1 MKKITTLCIALLV
14 ASITALAATKTTETF
29 ELAGKTR
36 TYLQYIPSS
45 YNAETPSKVLLLL
58 HGLNGNMNFFENQG
72 YDLAT
77 MADLTNTII
86 LSLQAL
92 DEQDAEVTNL
102 ITLPGSSPATS
113 FTNTGVWGA
122 GVSIPVSSITG
133 NLPPEYQL
141 LFPNF
146 FPTIAAAGK
155 VILNQHIDDVAY
167 INEVINKTK
176 NTYTVNNEK
185 VFMLGASMGGAMAYK
200 YAFSANPQ
208 ITAMAIISGFKGAE
222 VSTSGDFP
230 VATCHFHSTNDE
242 VVVYNGTTFN
252 TPIQDLVTLL
262 SGKNHTT
269 SAEVIAIPNAEEE
282 DNMTVTAYDYQ
293 TASKPRFLFYKIEGA
308 NHMLTGLK
316 DITIFTEALKFFN
329 NEPILTSITDT
340 YVAQVNVSPNPTS
353 DYIYV
358 SVSGNYTLYTLQG
371 NIILAGSAHENEA
384 IAVGHLPKGLYLL
397 SIENNGTI
405 SSAKVAIK

>member
-45 YNAETPSKVLLLL
+45 YNAETPSKVLILL

-72 YDLAT
+72 YNLAN

-92 DEQDAEVTNL
+92 DEQDATVTNL
-102 ITLPGSSPATS
+102 ITLLGSSKATS

-122 GVSIPVSSITG
+122 GVSVPVSSFPT
-133 NLPPEYQL
+133 EYQPL
-141 LFPNF
+141 ISVMYPA
-146 FPTIAAAGK
+146 IAAAGK

-269 SAEVIAIPNAEEE
+269 TAEVIAIPNATEE

-405 SSAKVAIK
+405 SSAKVTIK

>member
-45 YNAETPSKVLLLL
+45 YNAETPSKVLILL

-102 ITLPGSSPATS
+102 ITLLGSSPATS

-122 GVSIPVSSITG
+122 GVSVPVSSFPT
-133 NLPPEYQL
+133 EYQPL
-141 LFPNF
+141 ISVMYPA
-146 FPTIAAAGK
+146 IAAAGK

-242 VVVYNGTTFN
+242 VVVYNGTAFN
-252 TPIQDLVTLL
+252 TPIQNLVTLL

-269 SAEVIAIPNAEEE
+269 TAEVIAIPNAEEE

>member
-45 YNAETPSKVLLLL
+45 YNAETPSKVLILL

-92 DEQDAEVTNL
+92 DEQDPEVNTL
-102 ITLPGSSPATS
+102 IGLLGTSQATS
-113 FTNTGVWGA
+113 FTTTGVWGA
-122 GVSIPVSSITG
+122 GVSVPVSSFPT
-133 NLPPEYQL
+133 EYQPL
-141 LFPNF
+141 ISVMYPA
-146 FPTIAAAGK
+146 IAAAGK

>member
-29 ELAGKTR
+29 ALAGKTR

-45 YNAETPSKVLLLL
+45 YNAETPSKVLILL

-72 YDLAT
+72 YNLAT
-77 MADLTNTII
+77 MADATNTII

-92 DEQDAEVTNL
+92 DEQDTEVTTL
-102 ITLPGSSPATS
+102 ITLLGSYQATS
-113 FTNTGVWGA
+113 FTTTGVWGA
-122 GVSIPVSSITG
+122 GVSVPLSSFPTDAQALIPVMY
-133 NLPPEYQL
+133 PA
-141 LFPNF
+141 
-146 FPTIAAAGK
+146 IAVAGK

-242 VVVYNGTTFN
+242 VVVYNGTAFN

-269 SAEVIAIPNAEEE
+269 TAEVIAIPNATEE
-282 DNMTVTAYDYQ
+282 DDMTATAYDYQ

-316 DITIFTEALKFFN
+316 DIAIFTEALKFFN
-329 NEPILTSITDT
+329 NEPVLTAVNETF
-340 YVAQVNVSPNPTS
+340 VAQVNVSPNPTS

-384 IAVGHLPKGLYLL
+384 IAVGHLPKGLYVI
-397 SIENNGTI
+397 SIAHNGTV
-405 SSAKVAIK
+405 SSAKLSVK

>member
-45 YNAETPSKVLLLL
+45 YNAETPSKVLILL

-92 DEQDAEVTNL
+92 DEQDATVTNL
-102 ITLPGSSPATS
+102 ITLLGSSQATS

-122 GVSIPVSSITG
+122 GVSVPVSSFPT
-133 NLPPEYQL
+133 EYQPL
-141 LFPNF
+141 ISVMYPA
-146 FPTIAAAGK
+146 IAAAGK

-269 SAEVIAIPNAEEE
+269 TAEVIAIPNATEE

-405 SSAKVAIK
+405 SSAKVTIK

>member
-45 YNAETPSKVLLLL
+45 YNAETPSKVLILL

-72 YDLAT
+72 YNLAT
-77 MADLTNTII
+77 MADATNTII

-92 DEQDAEVTNL
+92 DEQDAEVTSL
-102 ITLPGSSPATS
+102 ITLLGSYQATS
-113 FTNTGVWGA
+113 FTTTGVWGA
-122 GVSIPVSSITG
+122 GVSVPVSSF
-133 NLPPEYQL
+133 PPDAQFLISMAY
-141 LFPNF
+141 PS
-146 FPTIAAAGK
+146 IAAAGK

-200 YAFSANPQ
+200 YAFSTNPQ

-269 SAEVIAIPNAEEE
+269 SAEEIAIPNATEE
-282 DNMTVTAYDYQ
+282 DDMTVTAYDYQ

-316 DITIFTEALKFFN
+316 DIAIFTEALKFFN

>member
-92 DEQDAEVTNL
+92 DEQDTEVNTL
-102 ITLPGSSPATS
+102 IPLLGPSQATS

-122 GVSIPVSSITG
+122 GVSVPVSSFPTV
-133 NLPPEYQL
+133 YQL
-141 LFPNF
+141 FIPQMY
-146 FPTIAAAGK
+146 PSIAAAGK

-242 VVVYNGTTFN
+242 VVEYNGTAFN

-269 SAEVIAIPNAEEE
+269 SAEEIAIPNATEE

>member
-45 YNAETPSKVLLLL
+45 YNAETPSKVLILL

-72 YDLAT
+72 YNLAT
-77 MADLTNTII
+77 MADVTNTII

-92 DEQDAEVTNL
+92 DEQDAEVTSL
-102 ITLPGSSPATS
+102 ITLLGSYQATS
-113 FTNTGVWGA
+113 FSNTGVWGA
-122 GVSIPVSSITG
+122 GVSVPVSS
-133 NLPPEYQL
+133 
-141 LFPNF
+141 
-146 FPTIAAAGK
+146 FPTEAQFLISMAYPSIAAAGK

-167 INEVINKTK
+167 INEVIDKTK
-176 NTYTVNNEK
+176 NAYNVNNEK

-230 VATCHFHSTNDE
+230 VATCHFHSTSDE
-242 VVVYNGTTFN
+242 VVVYNGTAFN

-269 SAEVIAIPNAEEE
+269 SAEEIAIPNATEE

-316 DITIFTEALKFFN
+316 DIAIFTEALKFFN

>member
-1 MKKITTLCIALLV
+1 MKKITSLCIALLV
-14 ASITALAATKTTETF
+14 ASITALAATKTTETIMI
-29 ELAGKTR
+29 GDTTR
-36 TYLQYIPSS
+36 TFLRYVPDNYNSS
-45 YNAETPSKVLLLL
+45 NPAKLLVLL
-58 HGLNGNMNFFENQG
+58 HGLNGTMGYFEENG
-72 YDLAT
+72 YNPGN
-77 MADLTNTII
+77 MADEQNAIVV
-86 LSLQAL
+86 SLQAL
-92 DEQDAEVTNL
+92 DEQDPTVADF
-102 ITLPGSSPATS
+102 ITTLHNNGFIPFGA
-113 FTNTGVWGA
+113 NGVWGA
-122 GVSIPVSSITG
+122 GVSSPVNNTIITD
-133 NLPPEYQL
+133 PTQWFFVTQL
-141 LFPNF
+141 YPAI
-146 FPTIAAAGK
+146 TSAGK
-155 VILNQHIDDVAY
+155 AVLNKKVDDVNF
-167 INEVINKTK
+167 INQVISKIKT
-176 NTYTVNNEK
+176 NYTVDNSK
-185 VFMLGASMGGAMAYK
+185 VYMFGFSMGGAMAYK
-200 YAFSANPQ
+200 YAFSSNPQ
-208 ITAMAIISGFKGAE
+208 ITAMAIGSGFIGNE
-222 VSTSGDFP
+222 VNTSGDFP
-230 VATCHFHSTNDE
+230 ISTCHFHSTNDE
-242 VVVYNGTTFN
+242 VVEYNGTIFN

-269 SAEVIAIPNAEEE
+269 TAEEIAIPNATEE

-293 TASKPRFLFYKIEGA
+293 TVSKPRFLFYKIEGA

-316 DITIFTEALKFFN
+316 DIAIFTEAVKFFN

>member
-45 YNAETPSKVLLLL
+45 YNAETPSKVLILL

-72 YDLAT
+72 YNLET
-77 MADLTNTII
+77 MADATNTII

-92 DEQDAEVTNL
+92 DEQDATVNSF
-102 ITLPGSSPATS
+102 ITVIGSYQATS
-113 FTNTGVWGA
+113 FTTTGVWGA
-122 GVSIPVSSITG
+122 GVSVPVSSFPT
-133 NLPPEYQL
+133 EYQP
-141 LFPNF
+141 FISIAYPS
-146 FPTIAAAGK
+146 IAAAGK

-242 VVVYNGTTFN
+242 VVVYNGTAFN

-269 SAEVIAIPNAEEE
+269 TAEVIAIPNAEEE

>member
-29 ELAGKTR
+29 ALAGKTR

-92 DEQDAEVTNL
+92 DEQDSEVNRF
-102 ITLPGSSPATS
+102 ITVIGTYQETS
-113 FTNTGVWGA
+113 FTTTGVWGA
-122 GVSIPVSSITG
+122 GVSVPVSS
-133 NLPPEYQL
+133 
-141 LFPNF
+141 
-146 FPTIAAAGK
+146 FPTEAQALIPFFYPSIAAAGK

>member
-72 YDLAT
+72 YNLAT
-77 MADLTNTII
+77 MADATNTII

-92 DEQDAEVTNL
+92 DEQDTEVNDF
-102 ITLPGSSPATS
+102 ITAIGTSQPTS

-122 GVSIPVSSITG
+122 GVSIPVSS
-133 NLPPEYQL
+133 
-141 LFPNF
+141 
-146 FPTIAAAGK
+146 FPTEAQALIPLFYPSIAAAGK
-155 VILNQHIDDVAY
+155 VILNQGIDDVAY

>member
-45 YNAETPSKVLLLL
+45 YNAETPSKVLILL

-102 ITLPGSSPATS
+102 ITLLGSSQATS

-122 GVSIPVSSITG
+122 GVSVPVSSFPT
-133 NLPPEYQL
+133 EYQPL
-141 LFPNF
+141 ISVMYPA
-146 FPTIAAAGK
+146 IAAAGK

>member
-72 YDLAT
+72 YNLAT
-77 MADLTNTII
+77 MADDTNTII

-102 ITLPGSSPATS
+102 ITLLGSSQATS
-113 FTNTGVWGA
+113 FTTTGVWGA

-133 NLPPEYQL
+133 NLPLAYQL
-141 LFPNF
+141 LFPDV

-185 VFMLGASMGGAMAYK
+185 VFMLGASMG
-200 YAFSANPQ
+200 
-208 ITAMAIISGFKGAE
+208 
-222 VSTSGDFP
+222 
-230 VATCHFHSTNDE
+230 
-242 VVVYNGTTFN
+242 
-252 TPIQDLVTLL
+252 
-262 SGKNHTT
+262 
-269 SAEVIAIPNAEEE
+269 
-282 DNMTVTAYDYQ
+282 
-293 TASKPRFLFYKIEGA
+293 
-308 NHMLTGLK
+308 
-316 DITIFTEALKFFN
+316 
-329 NEPILTSITDT
+329 
-340 YVAQVNVSPNPTS
+340 
-353 DYIYV
+353 
-358 SVSGNYTLYTLQG
+358 
-371 NIILAGSAHENEA
+371 
-384 IAVGHLPKGLYLL
+384 
-397 SIENNGTI
+397 
-405 SSAKVAIK
+405 

>member
-45 YNAETPSKVLLLL
+45 YNAETPSKVLILL

-92 DEQDAEVTNL
+92 DEQDTEVTNL
-102 ITLPGSSPATS
+102 ITLLGSSQATS
-113 FTNTGVWGA
+113 FTTTGVWGA
-122 GVSIPVSSITG
+122 GVSIPVSSF
-133 NLPPEYQL
+133 PSEYQPL
-141 LFPNF
+141 ISITFPS
-146 FPTIAAAGK
+146 IAAAGK

-222 VSTSGDFP
+222 VSTSGDCP

-316 DITIFTEALKFFN
+316 DIAIFTEASKFFN
-329 NEPILTSITDT
+329 NEPVLTAVNETF
-340 YVAQVNVSPNPTS
+340 VAQVNVSPNPTS

>member
-29 ELAGKTR
+29 ALAGKTR

-45 YNAETPSKVLLLL
+45 YNAETPSKVLILL

-72 YDLAT
+72 YNLAT

-92 DEQDAEVTNL
+92 DEQDAEVTSL
-102 ITLPGSSPATS
+102 ITLLGSYQATS
-113 FTNTGVWGA
+113 FTTTGVWGA
-122 GVSIPVSSITG
+122 GVSVPVSSFPT
-133 NLPPEYQL
+133 EYQPL
-141 LFPNF
+141 ISVM

>member
-77 MADLTNTII
+77 MADDTNTII

-92 DEQDAEVTNL
+92 DEQDPEVNTL
-102 ITLPGSSPATS
+102 IGLPGISQATS
-113 FTNTGVWGA
+113 FTTKGVWGA
-122 GVSIPVSSITG
+122 GVSVPVSSFPT
-133 NLPPEYQL
+133 EYQPL
-141 LFPNF
+141 ISVMYPA
-146 FPTIAAAGK
+146 IAAAGK

-269 SAEVIAIPNAEEE
+269 SAEEIAIPNATEE

>member
-1 MKKITTLCIALLV
+1 MV

-102 ITLPGSSPATS
+102 ITLLGSSQAPS
-113 FTNTGVWGA
+113 FTTTGVWGA
-122 GVSIPVSSITG
+122 GVSVPVSS
-133 NLPPEYQL
+133 
-141 LFPNF
+141 FPAEAQALIPIF
-146 FPTIAAAGK
+146 YHSIAAAGK

-176 NTYTVNNEK
+176 NTYIVNNEK

-252 TPIQDLVTLL
+252 TPIQELVTLL

-269 SAEVIAIPNAEEE
+269 TAEVIAIPNAEEE

-316 DITIFTEALKFFN
+316 DIAIFTEASKFFN
-329 NEPILTSITDT
+329 NEPVLTAVNETF
-340 YVAQVNVSPNPTS
+340 VAQVNVSPNPTS

>member
-45 YNAETPSKVLLLL
+45 YNAETPSKVLILL

-92 DEQDAEVTNL
+92 DEQDPEVNTL
-102 ITLPGSSPATS
+102 IGLLGTSQATS
-113 FTNTGVWGA
+113 FTTTGVWGA
-122 GVSIPVSSITG
+122 GVSVPVSSFPT
-133 NLPPEYQL
+133 EYQPL
-141 LFPNF
+141 ISVMYPA
-146 FPTIAAAGK
+146 IAAAGK

-242 VVVYNGTTFN
+242 VVVYNGTAFN

>member
-14 ASITALAATKTTETF
+14 AISTALAATKTTETF
-29 ELAGKTR
+29 NLAGKTR
-36 TYLQYIPSS
+36 TYLKFVPSS

-72 YDLAT
+72 YNLAT
-77 MADLTNTII
+77 MADATNTII

-92 DEQDAEVTNL
+92 DEQDATVNNF
-102 ITLPGSSPATS
+102 ITVLGTYQTTS

-122 GVSIPVSSITG
+122 GVSVPVSS
-133 NLPPEYQL
+133 
-141 LFPNF
+141 
-146 FPTIAAAGK
+146 FPTDAQALIPYLYPEISAAGK

-176 NTYTVNNEK
+176 NAYNVNNEK
-185 VFMLGASMGGAMAYK
+185 VFLFGVSMGGAMAYK

-208 ITAMAIISGFKGAE
+208 IAAMAIINGFKGAE
-222 VSTSGDFP
+222 VSTAGSFS
-230 VATCHFHSTNDE
+230 VATCHVHTTNDE
-242 VVVYNGTTFN
+242 VVEYNGTAFN

-269 SAEVIAIPNAEEE
+269 TAEVIAIPNAEEE

-316 DITIFTEALKFFN
+316 DIAIFTEAWKFFN

-340 YVAQVNVSPNPTS
+340 YVAEIGIAPNPSS
-353 DYIYV
+353 DYIYL
-358 SVSGNYTLYTLQG
+358 SVSGNYTIYTLQG
-371 NIILAGSAHENEA
+371 KTMLSGSVHENEA
-384 IAVGHLPKGLYLL
+384 IAIGHLPKGLYVI
-397 SIENNGTI
+397 SIAHNGTV
-405 SSAKVAIK
+405 SSAKLSVK

>member
-45 YNAETPSKVLLLL
+45 YNAETPSKVLILL

-72 YDLAT
+72 YNLAT
-77 MADLTNTII
+77 MADVTNTII

-92 DEQDAEVTNL
+92 DEQDATVNNF
-102 ITLPGSSPATS
+102 ITVIGSYQATS
-113 FTNTGVWGA
+113 FTTTGVWGA
-122 GVSIPVSSITG
+122 GVSVPVSSFPT
-133 NLPPEYQL
+133 EYQPL
-141 LFPNF
+141 ISVMYPA
-146 FPTIAAAGK
+146 IAAAGK

-200 YAFSANPQ
+200 YAFSTNPQ

>member
-72 YDLAT
+72 YNLAT
-77 MADLTNTII
+77 MADVTNTII

-92 DEQDAEVTNL
+92 DEQDAEVTSL
-102 ITLPGSSPATS
+102 ITLLGSYQATS
-113 FTNTGVWGA
+113 FTTTGVWGA
-122 GVSIPVSSITG
+122 GVSVPVSSF
-133 NLPPEYQL
+133 PPDAQFLISMAY
-141 LFPNF
+141 PS
-146 FPTIAAAGK
+146 IAAAGK

-200 YAFSANPQ
+200 YAFSTNPQ

-269 SAEVIAIPNAEEE
+269 TAEEIAIPNATEE
-282 DNMTVTAYDYQ
+282 DDMTVTAYDYQ

-316 DITIFTEALKFFN
+316 DIAIFTEAVKFFN

>member
-1 MKKITTLCIALLV
+1 FTT
-14 ASITALAATKTTETF
+14 
-29 ELAGKTR
+29 
-36 TYLQYIPSS
+36 
-45 YNAETPSKVLLLL
+45 
-58 HGLNGNMNFFENQG
+58 
-72 YDLAT
+72 
-77 MADLTNTII
+77 
-86 LSLQAL
+86 
-92 DEQDAEVTNL
+92 
-102 ITLPGSSPATS
+102 
-113 FTNTGVWGA
+113 TGVWGA
-122 GVSIPVSSITG
+122 GVSIPASSFPT
-133 NLPPEYQL
+133 EYQT
-141 LFPNF
+141 FISIAYPS
-146 FPTIAAAGK
+146 IAAAGK

-269 SAEVIAIPNAEEE
+269 TAEVIAIPNATEE

>member
-72 YDLAT
+72 YNLAN

-92 DEQDAEVTNL
+92 DEQDATVTNL
-102 ITLPGSSPATS
+102 ITLLGSSKATS

-122 GVSIPVSSITG
+122 GVSVPVSSFPT
-133 NLPPEYQL
+133 EYQPL
-141 LFPNF
+141 ISVMYPA
-146 FPTIAAAGK
+146 IAAAGK

-269 SAEVIAIPNAEEE
+269 TAEVIAIPNATEE

-405 SSAKVAIK
+405 SSAKVTIK